1 MTRTWTLLVL
11 ILAPLTLSGC
21 ASMLAEKFAN
31 NLSIAILN
39 HDDPETVRLGVPAY
53 MIMLDSIVL
62 ESPNSPSLLHA
73 SASLHSAYASLFS
86 KTPAQA
92 KTLAVKA
99 KAQSRK
105 ALCRRVKAICKKEE
119 APLDEFKKTLIW
131 VDEDEIEY
139 LYTYGSA
146 WASWIQINKSDWSAV
161 AQIPR
166 VKAIMER
173 VVELDETYEWGRAH
187 LFLGVIHSQLPPAL
201 GGKPEIGLVHFNKAI
216 EISGGT
222 DQIAKVE
229 LARSYARLVFDQELH
244 DKMLEEVIAANA
256 YVDKLTLSNV
266 LAKQE
271 ARELLA
277 TSAEYFE
284 E

>member
-1 MTRTWTLLVL
+1 MTIRIWALLA
-11 ILAPLTLSGC
+11 ITLTLSGC
-21 ASMLAEKFAN
+21 ANLLAEKFAN
-31 NLSIAILN
+31 NLSTAILN
-39 HDDPETVRLGVPAY
+39 HDDPETIRLGVPAY
-53 MIMLDSIVL
+53 MIMLDSFVL

-86 KTPAQA
+86 KTPEQA
-92 KTLAVKA
+92 KTLAIKA
-99 KAQSRK
+99 KEQSRK
-105 ALCRRVKAICKKEE
+105 AICRRVKSICKTETGSLTDF
-119 APLDEFKKTLIW
+119 AASLHLI
-131 VDEDEIEY
+131 DKDDINY
-139 LYTYGSA
+139 LYTYGST
-146 WASWIQINKSDWSAV
+146 WATWIQIHKSDWNAV

-187 LFLGVIHSQLPPAL
+187 VFLGVIHSQLPPAL
-201 GGKPEIGLVHFNKAI
+201 GGKPEKGLAHFNKAI
-216 EISGGT
+216 EMSGGA
-222 DQIAKVE
+222 DLIAKVE
-229 LARSYARLVFDQELH
+229 LARNYARLVFDQELH
-244 DKMLEEVIAANA
+244 DKMLKEVLAANA

-266 LAKQE
+266 LAKQT

>member
-1 MTRTWTLLVL
+1 
-11 ILAPLTLSGC
+11 
-21 ASMLAEKFAN
+21 MLAEKFAN

-39 HDDPETVRLGVPAY
+39 QDDPETVRLGVPAY

-62 ESPNSPSLLHA
+62 ESPDSPSLLHA

-86 KTPAQA
+86 KSEEQA

-99 KAQSRK
+99 KEQSRK
-105 ALCRRVKAICKKEE
+105 ALCRKVKAICKKED
-119 APLDEFKKTLIW
+119 ALLDEFKKTLAW
-131 VDEDEIEY
+131 VEKDEIEY

-146 WASWIQINKSDWSAV
+146 WAAWIQIHKGDWNAI
-161 AQIPR
+161 AQVPR
-166 VKAIMER
+166 VQAIMER

-187 LFLGVIHSQLPPAL
+187 LYLGVIHSQLPPAL
-201 GGKPEIGLVHFNKAI
+201 GGKPEVGLAHFNKAI
-216 EISGGT
+216 EISGGN

-229 LARSYARLVFDQELH
+229 LARNYARLVFDQELH
-244 DKMLEEVIAANA
+244 DRLLKEVIAANA

-266 LAKQE
+266 LAKQN